1 MKKSL
6 IALTLFCLVSSCTK
20 EKLLDTKT
28 SYLENAAVYKSV
40 TKEEYLQASALEKR
54 FIDEIDAAV
63 NSLEIMKKNNPKQD
77 YEAIVSIDRDP
88 NNKFNNSIIIGIV
101 DHSQDVLKTQ
111 AEKDPAPD
119 GKCHICG
126 LSSAYSCI
134 REVEKYMDTKN
145 TNTISATVTKT
156 ADNCV
161 DIKYQ

>member
-20 EKLLDTKT
+20 EKPLDTKT

-77 YEAIVSIDRDP
+77 YEAIVNIDRDP
-88 NNKFNNSIIIGIV
+88 YNKFNNSIIIGIV

-111 AEKDPAPD
+111 AENDPAPD

-126 LSSAYSCI
+126 ISSAYSCI

-145 TNTISATVTKT
+145 TNSISATVTKT

>member
-63 NSLEIMKKNNPKQD
+63 NSLEIMKK
-77 YEAIVSIDRDP
+77 IIP
-88 NNKFNNSIIIGIV
+88 NRIMR
-101 DHSQDVLKTQ
+101 L
-111 AEKDPAPD
+111 
-119 GKCHICG
+119 
-126 LSSAYSCI
+126 L
-134 REVEKYMDTKN
+134 
-145 TNTISATVTKT
+145 
-156 ADNCV
+156 
-161 DIKYQ
+161 